1 MCSAFK
7 FDQKKKKKK
16 IMKKK
21 KNRKKKKKKKKK
33 KWLTRKTFAKKVKK
47 MVKVQVSTI
56 SLNQKRSNIYNW
68 SIENEMKC
76 WK

>member
-1 MCSAFK
+1 MNIYGKMCVVLSNLI
-7 FDQKKKKKK
+7 KK
-16 IMKKK
+16 
-21 KNRKKKKKKKKK
+21 RKEK

>member
-1 MCSAFK
+1 MNIYGKMCVVLSNL
-7 FDQKKKKKK
+7 
-16 IMKKK
+16 I
-21 KNRKKKKKKKKK
+21 KKKKKK

>member
-1 MCSAFK
+1 MNIYGKMCVVLSNL
-7 FDQKKKKKK
+7 
-16 IMKKK
+16 I
-21 KNRKKKKKKKKK
+21 KKKKKK

-47 MVKVQVSTI
+47 MVKVEVSTI

>member
-1 MCSAFK
+1 MNIYGKMCVVLSNL
-7 FDQKKKKKK
+7 
-16 IMKKK
+16 I
-21 KNRKKKKKKKKK
+21 KKKKKK

-47 MVKVQVSTI
+47 MVKVQVSAI